1 MGTSSIFIA
10 SSGRTLVLA
19 EKLRD
24 ELRTDFADPIL
35 WSEESRGQPS
45 ATIIEMLETAAKRYD
60 FAVIILA
67 RDDVLTSAQG
77 SILKARDNCVFEAGL
92 FMSAIGRERCF
103 LVTSVNS
110 QDLPSD
116 LRGVISIAFTEPGD
130 LQDRKA
136 CSEAVRGVAAQ
147 LKDVVQRA
155 GPSPS
160 HADLPLISVDE
171 LFRRERPV
179 SEGGDLVAGNVVVCE
194 TQPWAEVNRPATVR
208 RNIDHGTSYQYFFHL
223 SDDTIDKVCLS
234 LQIIAWSGVLDSKDS
249 ENDFKARLNLI
260 KTRRKRVRTDLLD
273 ICRSGRLRISFVP
286 DEQPFYFR
294 VHNASNPAKA
304 RYYARYGEDGFVLWC
319 EHEQATTLWRQLHRW
334 LAEDKGDQ
342 FFIPLVYPNFIDAQK
357 KMLQSAFERGL
368 RRYFPGLED
377 ELLLMILGRDL

>member
-1 MGTSSIFIA
+1 MGASSIFIA

-24 ELRTDFADPIL
+24 ELRTNFADPIL
-35 WSEESRGQPS
+35 WSEESRSQPS

-103 LVTSVNS
+103 LVTSGNS

-130 LQDRKA
+130 LQDRQA

-160 HADLPLISVDE
+160 HANLPLISVDE
-171 LFRRERPV
+171 LFRREQPA
-179 SEGGDLVAGNVVVCE
+179 SEGGSLVAGNVVVCE
-194 TQPWAEVNRPATVR
+194 TQPWAEACRSATVR
-208 RNIDHGTSYQYFFHL
+208 HNIDHGTSYQYFFHL
-223 SDDTIDKVCLS
+223 SDDTIDKICLS
-234 LQIIAWSGVLDSKDS
+234 LQVIAWSGVGSSQEDDT
-249 ENDFKARLNLI
+249 DFKARVNLI
-260 KTRRKRVRTDLLD
+260 RSKRKRVRADMLD
-273 ICRSGRLRISFVP
+273 ICHSGRLRISFFL
-286 DEQPFYFR
+286 DDQSFYFR
-294 VHNASNPAKA
+294 IHNASNPTQA
-304 RYYARYGEDGFVLWC
+304 RYYARYSESSFALWC
-319 EHEQATTLWRQLHRW
+319 ENEQATAMWRQMYRW
-334 LAEDKGDQ
+334 LSKDNGARL
-342 FFIPLVYPNFIDAQK
+342 FIPLTYPQLDNTQK
-357 KMLQSAFERGL
+357 VMLRSSFERGL
-368 RRYFPGLED
+368 RRYFPGLEED
-377 ELLLMILGRDL
+377 LMTIILGRDV